1 VSIALTPGNL
11 HPEDALA
18 LVEPERREFAVLW
31 AEGKV
36 GAAELCKTA
45 DISTATYYRWIKDE
59 RIVAYAD
66 AIGRSVGA
74 RAKRR
79 LHGEVDNA
87 IDNMIAIQTDPTAT
101 PTMLKASLEI
111 LDRAGV
117 TRQETTKAGVGGGDT
132 VVQVNLSIPINAD
145 ARDEQEER
153 RRRRELRAQEA
164 TFVDVTDE

>member
-1 VSIALTPGNL
+1 MSIALQSGNL
-11 HPEDALA
+11 HPEDALQA
-18 LVEPERREFAVLW
+18 VEPDRREFAVLW

-36 GAAELCKTA
+36 GAAELCKVA

-66 AIGRSVGA
+66 AIGRSVAG

-79 LHGEVDNA
+79 LRGEVDDA
-87 IDNMIAIQTDPTAT
+87 ISNIVAAQTDMTVT

-117 TRQETTKAGVGGGDT
+117 TREETTKAGTGGGDT

-164 TFVDVTDE
+164 TYVDVTDT